1 MRKILIAV
9 WLLIPLAG
17 AAYHFGPGQRG
28 ERLDAAAR
36 RVAQAEALEAR
47 RDFAGA
53 VDAYADAL
61 ALLPDD
67 APAGASRR
75 LRLKRAKAR
84 MFAAQLPD
92 ANADLEDLL
101 AEVAA
106 DPKADRAL
114 ATDVRAA
121 LASSQYYMTW
131 LKRLEGAPREEWQ
144 PFIDEARQNYRVLA
158 DESRSAGDEPAA
170 LRRQEDLDASVR
182 LARMDLSELQGLP
195 LPSQ

>member
-1 MRKILIAV
+1 MRKILIAA
-9 WLLIPLAG
+9 WLLVPFAG
-17 AAYHFGPGQRG
+17 AAYHAGPGQRG

-36 RVAQAEALEAR
+36 RVAEAEALEAR
-47 RDFAGA
+47 KDFAGA
-53 VDAYADAL
+53 VDAYGDAL
-61 ALLPDD
+61 ALLPEDVRGD
-67 APAGASRR
+67 ESRR

-84 MFAAQLPD
+84 MFAARLPD

-106 DPKADRAL
+106 DPKADPAL
-114 ATDVRAA
+114 AADVRAA

-158 DESRSAGDEPAA
+158 DEARSAGDESTA
-170 LRRQEDLDASVR
+170 LKRQEDLDASVR